1 MRAKKK
7 LYRKTLFFLL
17 AVTRALHR
25 ADYHLPV
32 KWYSMLDSLRVSSGV
47 LHERVCMI
55 DREVEQEFRQMEKK
69 VDRRLGNEK
78 FYSEDEIEKLQGKIN
93 EIKL

>member
-1 MRAKKK
+1 MRARKKF
-7 LYRKTLFFLL
+7 YRNTLFVLL

-25 ADYHLPV
+25 ADFNLPV

-47 LHERVCMI
+47 LHERIGMV
-55 DREVEQEFRQMEKK
+55 DPEVEEEFREVEKQF
-69 VDRRLGNEK
+69 DRRIGKKK
-78 FYSEDEIEKLQGKIN
+78 FYSEEELQELQGKIN